1 MVSGDTN
8 HSKFAHPVR
17 HKCPKQAQGGNF
29 VAHVHDECCHRRVSV
44 LRLFQGSKSPVARF
58 LDGRVGYAVGD
69 IHGRSDLLADM
80 IALLEKRSID
90 DTRLAGPPIVIFL
103 GDYIDRGHDS
113 AGVIDMLAAG
123 RPRHCE
129 CRFLRGNHEQS
140 LMAFLEN
147 PIANRGWLL
156 QGGAETVMSYGVR
169 PPPFNGSIEDW
180 RTAADELRA
189 RIPAAHHGFLAKL
202 ERYVELGD
210 YAFVHAGVDDS
221 RSLADQPDEALYW
234 ARETFLGSKRQFSH
248 RVVHG
253 HTPVDRPHADARRVA
268 VDTGAYASGVLTA
281 ARFEG
286 DAATFFDVRRP
297 NITVSTPSRTVQA
310 AQVDW

>member
-1 MVSGDTN
+1 M
-8 HSKFAHPVR
+8 
-17 HKCPKQAQGGNF
+17 
-29 VAHVHDECCHRRVSV
+29 SV

-113 AGVIDMLAAG
+113 AGVIGMLTAG

-129 CRFLRGNHEQS
+129 CRYLRGNHEQS
-140 LMAFLEN
+140 LMAFLDN
-147 PIANRGWLL
+147 PVANRGWLL

-169 PPPFNGSIEDW
+169 PPPFNGSVEAW
-180 RTAADELRA
+180 RVAADELRA
-189 RIPAAHHGFLAKL
+189 RMPAAHLEFLHGL
-202 ERYVELGD
+202 ERYIELGD

-221 RSLADQPDEALYW
+221 RALADQPDEALYW
-234 ARETFLGSKRQFSH
+234 ARDAFIGSKRAFSH
-248 RVVHG
+248 RIVHG
-253 HTPVDRPHADARRVA
+253 HTPVDRPFADARRIA

-286 DAATFFDVRRP
+286 EAVTFLDVRRP

-310 AQVDW
+310 ADVDW